1 MDILNKL
8 IRCTGFQ
15 WDEANAEKN
24 WLKHSVTPSECEQIF
39 FNIPMIVSNDE
50 KHSLEEDRYYVLGK
64 TDKDRGLFIAFT
76 IRGNRIRIISARNM
90 NKKERQVYDNYEKYS

>member
-8 IRCTGFQ
+8 IRCAGFQ
-15 WDEANAEKN
+15 WDKDNAEKN
-24 WLKHSVTPSECEQIF
+24 WLKHNVTPSVCEQIF
-39 FNIPMIVSNDE
+39 FNIPMIVSNYE

-76 IRGNRIRIISARNM
+76 IRGNHIRVISARNM